1 LDSVKPEIQPAGTWN
16 RIARF
21 TCTAVSLLAAYCTIH
36 GLRDLDE
43 ISARIAHNAAAS
55 AQVPTVPPSLVFIA
69 VCIFLLVAVAL
80 LLAWFTV
87 PSRSAA
93 TLSLF
98 VAFMALG
105 YGLLFAGLPA
115 MEPFFVLGD
124 WIHGA
129 DFLGPWKSAAIWG
142 ERVVMRLFMVF
153 PMWTL
158 AGAILLQFLSE
169 FHGRSSATPVSRA
182 SLTSILESEQFAIL
196 VVLVLASLCYVALL
210 PVRTPFLL
218 ADCIEILAL
227 LTVVWLGFR
236 HRRIRAEFKANVTT
250 DIGLSSS
257 RRVLSVALLVLIGFP
272 LIGVVQANDIN
283 TAVDSILFV
292 TIFFM
297 PAICLLL
304 LLPRALELMS
314 WTPYVPAAM
323 LIGGDVA
330 FSLLTDFDLRLT
342 PVGYQLVWPWLVVC
356 FLLSFRLAASRLS
369 ELAETRKEQA
379 LILLAGVILASL
391 LGLIWGVT
399 SEIYMFACKANST
412 NTFCPIA
419 RHKDWLLV
427 LPALTLAVFFAIALR
442 FPGDIDAT
450 KLFRRTTLY
459 AALGALVIF
468 GFGVVEHLID
478 DLFGKMLADE
488 TPRFIAAGAIGVVV
502 HPLKRR
508 LESWIDAFIDNVLT
522 T

>member
-1 LDSVKPEIQPAGTWN
+1 VKPEIQPASTWN
-16 RIARF
+16 HIARF

-55 AQVPTVPPSLVFIA
+55 AHVPTVQPSLVFIA

-80 LLAWFTV
+80 LLTWFTV

-105 YGLLFAGLPA
+105 YGLLFAGRPVL
-115 MEPFFVLGD
+115 EPFYMLGD
-124 WIHGA
+124 WIRGRDHSE
-129 DFLGPWKSAAIWG
+129 PWKNAAILG
-142 ERVVMRLFMVF
+142 VRAVMRLFMVF

-169 FHGRSSATPVSRA
+169 FHGRSSATPVSRL
-182 SLTSILESEQFAIL
+182 SLKSILESEQFAIL

-210 PVRTPFLL
+210 PSRTPFLL
-218 ADCIEILAL
+218 ADFILIMAI

-236 HRRIRAEFKANVTT
+236 HRRIRAEFKANVSSHTS
-250 DIGLSSS
+250 LSSS
-257 RRVLSVALLVLIGFP
+257 RRLLSVALLVLIGFP
-272 LIGVVQANDIN
+272 FVGVLQANDIN
-283 TAVDSILFV
+283 TAVDSILFI
-292 TIFFM
+292 TILFL

-304 LLPRALELMS
+304 LLPRALDLMS
-314 WTPYVPAAM
+314 WSPYIPAAM

-330 FSLLTDFDLRLT
+330 FSLLMDFDARLT

-356 FLLSFRLAASRLS
+356 FLLSFRLATSRLS

-379 LILLAGVILASL
+379 LILLAGIILASL
-391 LGLIWGVT
+391 LGLAWGAT
-399 SEIYMFACKANST
+399 SEIYLFACKANATS
-412 NTFCPIA
+412 TFCLIA

-427 LPALTLAVFFAIALR
+427 LPAMTLAVFFAIALR

-488 TPRFIAAGAIGVVV
+488 TPRFIAAGAIGIVV
-502 HPLKRR
+502 HPVKRR